1 MGKEKKV
8 KKENHFKKV
17 GKELSKVKWPEKK
30 DIIKYSISTVVFILI
45 VVGFFCLLNLG
56 MSYLKG
62 LFV

>member
-8 KKENHFKKV
+8 KKENYFKKV